1 MLFHLDNLLGD
12 MWRFLVSGMQRRVNK
27 NTVNPYIYTLIE
39 YQHCF
44 LLLYYRN
51 LLRCSFKKSTT
62 PPEQTVTI
70 TKATHCYSTNT
81 TIVQMKAISALT
93 QLLVLSNETLTVLD
107 LKTLALVRTLKFKS
121 ITSFHLNE
129 NPLNEDPFTVEICAG
144 SKKKI
149 LYIHLSEEHVKVVK
163 EVSTSLT
170 PSTLV
175 MDGAHICFAMGFEY
189 CMLDILSGE
198 IQQLFAID
206 NPQQPLII
214 HRVSKVINF
223 YIGNVPE
230 ICYVDLS

>member
-1 MLFHLDNLLGD
+1 
-12 MWRFLVSGMQRRVNK
+12 
-27 NTVNPYIYTLIE
+27 
-39 YQHCF
+39 
-44 LLLYYRN
+44 
-51 LLRCSFKKSTT
+51 
-62 PPEQTVTI
+62 
-70 TKATHCYSTNT
+70 
-81 TIVQMKAISALT
+81 MKAISALT

-107 LKTLALVRTLKFKS
+107 LETLALVRTLKFKS

-149 LYIHLSEEHVKVVK
+149 LYIHLSDEHVKIIK

-198 IQQLFAID
+198 IQQLFAVD

-214 HRVSKVINF
+214 HRVSKVF
-223 YIGNVPE
+223 KLK
-230 ICYVDLS
+230 CYKILHLF